1 MPVDIRL
8 TEQARNQLTT
18 LVRRTGIRQ
27 RNVLLRWAFC
37 RSIGEATRIA
47 PYDIPFDPDMPPI
60 AWDTFAGH
68 WGNEIW
74 ALLRIRVHAD
84 GLPLEDEVLRHQ
96 FLLHLHRGVGY
107 LAGDPDVKD
116 ITGLVTTAL
125 RAADEA
131 DREEASARGCLF

>member
-1 MPVDIRL
+1 MPVDVRL

-18 LVRRTGIRQ
+18 LVRRTGIKQ

-37 RSIGEATRIA
+37 RSIAEPNRIA
-47 PYDIPFDPDMPPI
+47 PYDIPFDPAMPPI
-60 AWDTFAGH
+60 SWDTFGGYDADAY
-68 WGNEIW
+68 W
-74 ALLRIRVHAD
+74 ALLRVRVHAD
-84 GLPLEDEVLRHQ
+84 GLPLEEDTLRHQ

-107 LAGDPDVKD
+107 MAGDPDVKD
-116 ITGLVTTAL
+116 IAGLITTAL